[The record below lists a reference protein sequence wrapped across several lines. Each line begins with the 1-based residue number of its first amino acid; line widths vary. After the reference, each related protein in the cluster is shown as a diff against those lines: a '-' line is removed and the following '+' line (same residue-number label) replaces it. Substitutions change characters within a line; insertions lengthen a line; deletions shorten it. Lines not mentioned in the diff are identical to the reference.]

1 MGTLGGRGGTSGIG
15 MTSDRTRARMV
26 ERLRADG
33 IRDEVVLS
41 AMNAVPRHIF
51 VDEALAIRAYDDS
64 PLPIG
69 HGQTISQPWVVAR
82 MTELARNGRELDGV
96 LEIGTGCGYQTA
108 VLAKLAK
115 TVYTVERIVALVN
128 KARRHLQS
136 LKIRNVHLAHGDGTA
151 DLGEELAVDAIVVTA
166 GATHVP
172 TALIKYLKPGGRMV
186 IPLASSEEG
195 ERGVQ
200 RLTVIEA
207 NGIGNPGTGVRCG
220 KIRAAVARPRLNFRA
235 GAKSLDRCAPHC
247 RSSCRTLVIAPLPR
261 SSPSR

>member
-1 MGTLGGRGGTSGIG
+1 MPPMGTAGGGMSGSG

-26 ERLRADG
+26 ERLRIDG
-33 IRDEVVLS
+33 IRDELVLT
-41 AMNAVPRHIF
+41 AMNTVPRHIF
-51 VDEALAIRAYDDS
+51 VDEALAIRAYDDA

-108 VLAKLAK
+108 VLARLAK
-115 TVYTVERIVALVN
+115 TVYTVERVVALVN

-136 LKIRNVHLAHGDGTA
+136 LKIRNVRLAHGDGSA
-151 DLGEELAVDAIVVTA
+151 DLGEPLGVDAIIVAA

-172 TALIKYLKPGGRMV
+172 AALLKYLKPDGRMV
-186 IPLASSEEG
+186 LPLVQNDDG

-200 RLTVIEA
+200 RL
-207 NGIGNPGTGVRCG
+207 
-220 KIRAAVARPRLNFRA
+220 
-235 GAKSLDRCAPHC
+235 
-247 RSSCRTLVIAPLPR
+247 
-261 SSPSR
+261 

>member
-1 MGTLGGRGGTSGIG
+1 

-26 ERLRADG
+26 ERLRSEG
-33 IRDEVVLS
+33 IRDEVVLA
-41 AMNAVPRHIF
+41 AMNAIPRHIF

-69 HGQTISQPWVVAR
+69 SGQTISQPWVVAR

-108 VLAKLAK
+108 VLARLAN

-128 KARRHLQS
+128 KARRHLQT
-136 LKIRNVHLAHGDGTA
+136 LKIRNVRLAHGDGSA
-151 DLGEELAVDAIVVTA
+151 DLGEVLAVDAIIVAA

-172 TALIKYLKPGGRMV
+172 TALLRYLKPGGRMV
-186 IPLASSEEG
+186 LPLAKNDDG
-195 ERGVQ
+195 ERGMQ

-207 NGIGNPGTGVRCG
+207 APAGIREQVFDAVRF
-220 KIRAAVARPRLNFRA
+220 V
-235 GAKSLDRCAPHC
+235 
-247 RSSCRTLVIAPLPR
+247 PLL
-261 SSPSR
+261 SGLA